1 MTGER
6 EEERGG
12 CRSGWPLPRGG
23 EKGLKR
29 ILPTRLEITFPHLP
43 LLLLLFHDFLAM
55 EGDDLAN
62 VAALLEA
69 RDNIVMIAAGVS
81 DED

>member
-1 MTGER
+1 MRER
-6 EEERGG
+6 RKGG
-12 CRSGWPLPRGG
+12 ACRSLWPLPRGG

-29 ILPTRLEITFPHLP
+29 ILSTRLEITFPHLLL

-55 EGDDLAN
+55 EGDDLVN
-62 VAALLEA
+62 VAALLAA
-69 RDNIVMIAAGVS
+69 RDSIVMIAAGGVS